1 MYKLKMDFVWKP
13 SLETVLLC
21 ISTFSALNINMN
33 LWSEHQHGHR
43 KNLVTA
49 PQHKRGAL
57 FGDIV
62 VDVGNSKRVKEGGTN
77 SSDEVSEGG
86 TDTVPVF
93 LSRLW
98 SIIILMIIMQWCW
111 WFSPN
116 EYSYHSCPVSPAS
129 YTLCVTNPHYHD
141 HHYDIETS
149 NSSQILSWS
158 SSNIMLIQ
166 IHLHHLTI
174 LFFHDFS
181 AQMLLLLCWGSRWRC
196 WSRFWAGRWGYGW
209 G

>member
-1 MYKLKMDFVWKP
+1 
-13 SLETVLLC
+13 
-21 ISTFSALNINMN
+21 MN

-98 SIIILMIIMQWCW
+98 SIIILMMICGDVDDFHPINIVII
-111 WFSPN
+111 
-116 EYSYHSCPVSPAS
+116 PAQS
-129 YTLCVTNPHYHD
+129 LPLPAPCV
-141 HHYDIETS
+141 
-149 NSSQILSWS
+149 
-158 SSNIMLIQ
+158 
-166 IHLHHLTI
+166 
-174 LFFHDFS
+174 
-181 AQMLLLLCWGSRWRC
+181 
-196 WSRFWAGRWGYGW
+196 
-209 G
+209 

>member
-1 MYKLKMDFVWKP
+1 MLPSSFFTSCCHNQSSCSVSLLFQPPFMSWVDIDSKCGGTEKIPKTWSESSASQYKAEDEDGPNVRHQHYMYKSKMDFVWKP
-13 SLETVLLC
+13 SFETVLLC
-21 ISTFSALNINMN
+21 ISTFSALDINMN

-116 EYSYHSCPVSPAS
+116 E
-129 YTLCVTNPHYHD
+129 
-141 HHYDIETS
+141 
-149 NSSQILSWS
+149 
-158 SSNIMLIQ
+158 
-166 IHLHHLTI
+166 
-174 LFFHDFS
+174 
-181 AQMLLLLCWGSRWRC
+181 
-196 WSRFWAGRWGYGW
+196 
-209 G
+209 